1 MSILDVENIIKS
13 YTEKKVLKEVSFS
26 IKEGEIVALIGPNGS
41 GKTTIMKI
49 ISGLL
54 NQDAGTV
61 KICGLSLQCNRI
73 EYLSKFSSIIETPSL
88 YEMLS
93 GYDNINFIRKINNIS
108 ITKMDEILKFI
119 NIGKSINDKVKNYSL
134 GMKQRLALG
143 MSLITE
149 PKLLILDEPTNG
161 LDPEGVIEF
170 RGLLKKFAS
179 ENGMS
184 ILISSHIL
192 SELDKISTR
201 ILFIKDGELVDM
213 EGFNE
218 SQESQTIILTVK
230 NQEEIFILI
239 QEIEFVDKVN
249 ISENNKINI
258 QVNKN
263 NTSKLISRLI
273 EKNIQY
279 TNIEI
284 ENINIEKIYKDI
296 YLGGKDE

>member
-1 MSILDVENIIKS
+1 
-13 YTEKKVLKEVSFS
+13 
-26 IKEGEIVALIGPNGS
+26 
-41 GKTTIMKI
+41 MKI